1 MNPVERGTR
10 GVAKAAM
17 SMSSPRDSRSVCQRG
32 IKRVKGPRCADCG
45 AGFVF
50 ALFRSN
56 VMRVTHPGNQRSGAA
71 KAPSSRDGYL
81 SITEVASLFNDILET
96 SFPQLLFRGEISQ
109 VTVAQSGHV
118 YFTLKDEGAQLSCVM
133 WSGVARTLTFK
144 PVAGKVVLCHGRPN
158 VYGPSGRLQIIVHR
172 LLEDGLGE
180 LQQRFLE
187 LKSRLEREGFF
198 APERKRELPR
208 FPKAVG
214 LVTSRTGAVLHDMLV
229 KIRERF
235 PSMVVYLAETRVQG
249 EGAASEIAK
258 ALRELD
264 RSGLV
269 DVIIVARGG
278 GSLEDLWAFNEEEVV
293 KAVFACATPVV
304 SGVGHEVDTTLCDLV
319 ADVRAPT
326 PTAAAEMVV
335 PKISDLLAGIA
346 ELERR
351 LRDTDRWLQPRI
363 QRVDDLSMRLES
375 RLSSIVEH
383 GHLRLKAAE
392 AMLTGIRPDR
402 VLELMRARVS
412 ALTERLVRA
421 GLLHS
426 QLNQRA
432 VQILDDRLR
441 RAIPPDSLERRE
453 VVLEALVQRLEA
465 SISRVVEVSASHV
478 HTLASR
484 LEALNPIRVI
494 DRGFAIV
501 TIGGRAVR
509 SISEVE
515 VGSTMEVVLTDG
527 LVSGTVSGVKKEKRW
542 QSR

>member
-1 MNPVERGTR
+1 
-10 GVAKAAM
+10 
-17 SMSSPRDSRSVCQRG
+17 
-32 IKRVKGPRCADCG
+32 
-45 AGFVF
+45 
-50 ALFRSN
+50 
-56 VMRVTHPGNQRSGAA
+56 MRVTNPGNQGFGETRGA
-71 KAPSSRDGYL
+71 SSRDGYL
-81 SITEVASLFNDILET
+81 SVTQVTSLFNDILET

-109 VTVAQSGHV
+109 ITVAQSGHV

-133 WSGVARTLTFK
+133 WAGVARTLNFR
-144 PVAGKVVLCHGRPN
+144 PVAGKGVLCHGRPN

-172 LLEDGLGE
+172 LLEDGQGE

-198 APERKRELPR
+198 SPERKRPVPR
-208 FPKAVG
+208 FPRAVG

-235 PSMVVYLAETRVQG
+235 PSMIVYLAETRVQG
-249 EGAASEIAK
+249 DGSAGEIAR

-326 PTAAAEMVV
+326 PTAAAELVV
-335 PKISDLLAGIA
+335 PKVSDLLVAVS

-351 LRDTDRWLQPRI
+351 LKDTDRWLQPRI

-375 RLSSIVEH
+375 RLGSVVEH

-392 AMLTGIRPDR
+392 AMLAGIRPDR
-402 VLELMRARVS
+402 IFELLRTHVS
-412 ALTERLVRA
+412 TLSERLVRA
-421 GLLHS
+421 GLLKLQS
-426 QLNQRA
+426 NQGA
-432 VQILDDRLR
+432 VQALGDRLR
-441 RAIPPDSLERRE
+441 RASPPDILQRRE
-453 VVLEALVQRLEA
+453 ELVKSFARRLDVSVSRVIEARVSLVEAL
-465 SISRVVEVSASHV
+465 
-478 HTLASR
+478 TLR
-484 LEALNPIRVI
+484 LEALDPVRVL
-494 DRGFAIV
+494 DRGFAMV
-501 TIGGRAVR
+501 TSGGRVVR
-509 SISEVE
+509 SVSEVN
-515 VGSTMEVVLTDG
+515 VGSDVEVAMADG
-527 LVSGTVSGVKKEKRW
+527 TISATVSAVKKEKRW
-542 QSR
+542 QNQ

>member
-1 MNPVERGTR
+1 M
-10 GVAKAAM
+10 
-17 SMSSPRDSRSVCQRG
+17 
-32 IKRVKGPRCADCG
+32 
-45 AGFVF
+45 
-50 ALFRSN
+50 
-56 VMRVTHPGNQRSGAA
+56 
-71 KAPSSRDGYL
+71 
-81 SITEVASLFNDILET
+81 
-96 SFPQLLFRGEISQ
+96 
-109 VTVAQSGHV
+109 AQSGHV

-144 PVAGKVVLCHGRPN
+144 PVAGKGVLCHGRPN

-198 APERKRELPR
+198 SLERKRSLPR
-208 FPKAVG
+208 FPRAVG

-235 PSMVVYLAETRVQG
+235 PSMIVYLAETRVQG
-249 EGAASEIAK
+249 DGAANEIAR
-258 ALRELD
+258 ALRDLD
-264 RSGLV
+264 HSGIV

-335 PKISDLLAGIA
+335 PKVSDLLAGIA

-351 LRDTDRWLQPRI
+351 LKDTDRWLQPRI

-392 AMLTGIRPDR
+392 AMLAGIRPDR
-402 VLELMRARVS
+402 VLELVS
-412 ALTERLVRA
+412 ARLSALAERLVRA

-426 QLNQRA
+426 QINQRA
-432 VQILDDRLR
+432 VQTLGDRLR
-441 RAIPPDSLERRE
+441 RAIPPDSLQRRE
-453 VVLEALVQRLEA
+453 MVVDALAQRLVA
-465 SISRVVEVSASHV
+465 STSRVVEIANSSVQS
-478 HTLASR
+478 LASR
-484 LEALNPIRVI
+484 LEALDPVRVM

-509 SISEVE
+509 SISEVT
-515 VGSTMEVVLTDG
+515 VGGAMEVAMSDG
-527 LVSGTVSGVKKEKRW
+527 IVSGTVSAVKKEKRW
-542 QSR
+542 QSQ

>member
-1 MNPVERGTR
+1 
-10 GVAKAAM
+10 
-17 SMSSPRDSRSVCQRG
+17 
-32 IKRVKGPRCADCG
+32 
-45 AGFVF
+45 
-50 ALFRSN
+50 
-56 VMRVTHPGNQRSGAA
+56 MRVTNPGNQRSGATRGS
-71 KAPSSRDGYL
+71 SSRDSYL

-109 VTVAQSGHV
+109 ITVAQSGHV

-198 APERKRELPR
+198 SPERKRPLPR

-235 PSMVVYLAETRVQG
+235 PSTVVYLAETRVQG
-249 EGAASEIAK
+249 DGAASEIAK

-264 RSGLV
+264 RSDLV

-293 KAVFACATPVV
+293 KAVFACVTPVV

-335 PKISDLLAGIA
+335 PKVSDLLVGIA

-351 LRDTDRWLQPRI
+351 LKDTDRWLQPRI

-375 RLSSIVEH
+375 RLSLIVEH

-392 AMLTGIRPDR
+392 AMLAGIRPYR
-402 VLELMRARVS
+402 VLEILHSRVS
-412 ALTERLVRA
+412 VLAERMVRA

-426 QLNQRA
+426 QLSQRA
-432 VQILDDRLR
+432 IQLLDDRLR
-441 RAIPPDSLERRE
+441 RAIPPESLQRRE
-453 VVLEALVQRLEA
+453 ILVDALAQRLEA
-465 SISRVVEVSASHV
+465 SFSRVVEVATSHV
-478 HTLASR
+478 CVLESR
-484 LEALNPIRVI
+484 LEALDPVRVLE
-494 DRGFAIV
+494 RGFAIV
-501 TIGGRAVR
+501 TVDGRSVR
-509 SISEVE
+509 SVSEVE
-515 VGSTMEVVLTDG
+515 IGGAMEVALSDG
-527 LVSGTVSGVKKEKRW
+527 IVSGTISGVTKEKRW

>member
-1 MNPVERGTR
+1 
-10 GVAKAAM
+10 
-17 SMSSPRDSRSVCQRG
+17 
-32 IKRVKGPRCADCG
+32 
-45 AGFVF
+45 
-50 ALFRSN
+50 
-56 VMRVTHPGNQRSGAA
+56 MRVTHPGNQRSGAA

-109 VTVAQSGHV
+109 ITVAQSGHV

-198 APERKRELPR
+198 SSERKRQLPR

-249 EGAASEIAK
+249 DGAASEIAK

-264 RSGLV
+264 RCGLV

-335 PKISDLLAGIA
+335 PKVSDLLAGIA

-351 LRDTDRWLQPRI
+351 LKDTDRWLQPRI
-363 QRVDDLSMRLES
+363 QRIDDLSMRLES

-392 AMLTGIRPDR
+392 AMLAGIRPDR

-432 VQILDDRLR
+432 VQTLEDRLR
-441 RAIPPDSLERRE
+441 RAIPPESLERRE
-453 VVLEALVQRLEA
+453 VVLEALTQRLEA
-465 SISRVVEVSASHV
+465 SISRVVEISASHV
-478 HTLASR
+478 ETLASR
-484 LEALNPIRVI
+484 LDALDPVRVM

-501 TIGGRAVR
+501 TIDGRAVR
-509 SISEVE
+509 SISEVQ
-515 VGSTMEVVLTDG
+515 VGGTMEVFLTDG